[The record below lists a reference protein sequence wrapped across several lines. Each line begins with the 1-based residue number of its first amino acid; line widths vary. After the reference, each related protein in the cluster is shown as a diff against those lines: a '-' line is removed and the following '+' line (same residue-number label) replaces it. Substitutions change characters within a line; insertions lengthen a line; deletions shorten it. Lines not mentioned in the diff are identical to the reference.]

1 MRRQRLLLA
10 SAVLCAACGS
20 DDGSYGGGGS
30 ITPPSS
36 SQVATV
42 NVSPITAVVTVG
54 DTLRL
59 RAVTLEAGGT
69 VLSGRVVAWSSE
81 APTQATVSTTGLVM
95 AMAPGSVR
103 ISALSEGRTGQ
114 AALTVLA
121 R

>member
-10 SAVLCAACGS
+10 SAMLCAACGS
-20 DDGSYGGGGS
+20 DNVSSGGGS

-42 NVSPITAVVTVG
+42 NVTPLTAVVTVG

-81 APTQATVSTTGLVM
+81 TPALATVSTSGLVM

-114 AALTVLA
+114 ASLTVLA